1 MRNQLPEAVTQQE
14 KNMKIYGSFYK
25 IASKKKDNRAN
36 VIMHKEIAMWS
47 YVTSTTKVNKT
58 NNYIF
63 HKIC

>member
-36 VIMHKEIAMWS
+36 VIMHKEIAM
-47 YVTSTTKVNKT
+47 
-58 NNYIF
+58 
-63 HKIC
+63 